1 MDKYTIT
8 ARLYPAIITGLP
20 IVIVGIPIINMFLQI
35 AGANRWISSL
45 LGNLSFSVII
55 VYFYSQVIRYL
66 GKFIFEKILFRN
78 DLHLP
83 TTELLH
89 PENEVFSKGMKITLY
104 TQIKNDFS
112 IDLKS
117 YENDYELRRK
127 INEAVTQIR
136 IKVKKGHLVFQHNI
150 EYGFVRNLCGGAI
163 IGLFFSLLGLLLHF
177 YDKNFYYVFIVL
189 AIVYLIILL
198 SSRYSIRT
206 LGQQYAKVLIT
217 EYAGGA
223 SGA

>member
-8 ARLYPAIITGLP
+8 ARFYPAIITGLP

-35 AGANRWISSL
+35 AGANQWIYSL
-45 LGNLSFSVII
+45 LGNFSFSVIV

-78 DLHLP
+78 DLYLP

-89 PENEVFSKGMKITLY
+89 PENDVFSKSMKNTLY
-104 TQIKNDFS
+104 SRIKNDFS
-112 IDLKS
+112 IDLKL
-117 YENDYELRRK
+117 YKNDYELRRK

-163 IGLFFSLLGLLLHF
+163 IGLFFSLLGLLFHF
-177 YDKNFYYVFIVL
+177 NDKTFYYVFIVL
-189 AIVYLIILL
+189 VIVYLIILL

-217 EYAGGA
+217 EYAGGV